1 MSAGSICSRI
11 VATVAPT
18 ESILVAA
25 RRMAKH
31 DVGTLV
37 VLDGPDGGKVIGVV
51 TDRDIAIRCT
61 APNRDP
67 ESTAIS
73 EIMSSPVHTV
83 NESTGITE
91 AVSRMARHGTRRL
104 VVTSDTERLVGILS
118 LDDLLSLATEQ
129 AAAITEILQAQQPKI
144 PA

>member
-11 VATVAPT
+11 VATAAPT

-37 VLDGPDGGKVIGVV
+37 VVDGPDGGKVTGVI
-51 TDRDIAIRCT
+51 TDRDIAIRGT
-61 APNRDP
+61 AMNRDP
-67 ESTAIS
+67 ESTPVS
-73 EIMSSPVHTV
+73 EIMSSPVYSV
-83 NESTGITE
+83 NESTGISE

-104 VVTSDTERLVGILS
+104 VVTSDADRLVGILS
-118 LDDLLSLATEQ
+118 LDDLLTLATDQ